1 MEENERIQEFF
12 KEFMDCMTAGKLP
25 PVENERDRAIY
36 GTLLNHVSDSIS
48 LYVTLRMQEEPNIG
62 ANAFKAV
69 E

>member
-1 MEENERIQEFF
+1 MDEDRVSELFH
-12 KEFMDCMTAGKLP
+12 EFMDCMTAGKLP

-62 ANAFKAV
+62 PNAFKAV